1 MTVALP
7 VFRQVSSRFRIAW
20 KIRVRDT
27 PALVAAS
34 SGLSA
39 MRGTPRPVMLAWIVS
54 ILSTLAFRGTEPR
67 AVWVLQDDRVV
78 IPSIFYLFLE
88 FFLLAGFKTP

>member
-39 MRGTPRPVMLAWIVS
+39 RRGTPRPVTLAWIVS
-54 ILSTLAFRGTEPR
+54 ILRTLAFRGTAPR
-67 AVWVLQDDRVV
+67 AILVLQSGSVL
-78 IPSIFYLFLE
+78 IPIFV
-88 FFLLAGFKTP
+88 